1 MKALAG
7 AVSPF
12 FSYHPSHLTC
22 PQEPEKAVDYTAQTL
37 KELDKV
43 QAKAILLNDMLNNAA
58 QGEKIGIEGDV
69 YDQVA
74 GACRGARP
82 RIQKWIEDDNGE
94 REGMMGEVAKRACR
108 ESQLMSIKSGCYCA
122 MI

>member
-1 MKALAG
+1 
-7 AVSPF
+7 
-12 FSYHPSHLTC
+12 
-22 PQEPEKAVDYTAQTL
+22 
-37 KELDKV
+37 
-43 QAKAILLNDMLNNAA
+43 MLNNAT

-94 REGMMGEVAKRACR
+94 REGMMGEVAKTHYI
-108 ESQLMSIKSGCYCA
+108 ESQLMSIKIDCYCA
-122 MI
+122 TI

>member
-7 AVSPF
+7 AVSRF
-12 FSYHPSHLTC
+12 FATTLSHLTC
-22 PQEPEKAVDYTAQTL
+22 LQEPDKAVDYTAQTL

-69 YDQVA
+69 YEQVA

-94 REGMMGEVAKRACR
+94 REGMMGKVAKAHTLSLC
-108 ESQLMSIKSGCYCA
+108 
-122 MI
+122 